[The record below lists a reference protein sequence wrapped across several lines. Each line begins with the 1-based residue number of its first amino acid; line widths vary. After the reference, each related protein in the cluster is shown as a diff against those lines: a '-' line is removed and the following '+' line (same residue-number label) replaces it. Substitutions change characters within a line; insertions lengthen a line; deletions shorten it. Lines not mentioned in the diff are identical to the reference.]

1 MSYTTDE
8 VHFLLDL
15 DAEITAVAGAIT
27 RDHAMTKATAV
38 KDAATFHKHFGANG
52 RAAMELC
59 ASRTSAQGKLP
70 HDWLMCHDSAQQ
82 ATPLAVAQQR
92 AHRIHRVCG
101 SEAIVHD
108 VTCSIGTEGAAI
120 TDLGMAYHGSDL
132 DMSRLLMARQNVPN
146 GLFFQADALKRASTS
161 SDVIIADPARRA
173 GGRRITKPDQLIPP
187 LPQLVDHW
195 RITTTTAAPMA
206 IKCAPGLDFQEW
218 DGLVSVVSVAGG
230 VKEACLYT
238 PELSEGLT
246 REAIMIGPDQ
256 SVDVLNDRHGGEV
269 PAGDPGTFI
278 IDPDGAVVR
287 AGLVQHYAARAQLW
301 MLDEHIAYLT
311 GDLIPQG
318 RSGFRFIE
326 MVGLKQLKSA
336 LVAHDAG
343 SLEILVRGVD
353 VDPDQLRKKL
363 KLKGNTPMAVICTRI
378 GRKGVALIC
387 HAREHSQI

>member
-1 MSYTTDE
+1 
-8 VHFLLDL
+8 
-15 DAEITAVAGAIT
+15 
-27 RDHAMTKATAV
+27 
-38 KDAATFHKHFGANG
+38 
-52 RAAMELC
+52 
-59 ASRTSAQGKLP
+59 
-70 HDWLMCHDSAQQ
+70 
-82 ATPLAVAQQR
+82 
-92 AHRIHRVCG
+92 
-101 SEAIVHD
+101 
-108 VTCSIGTEGAAI
+108 
-120 TDLGMAYHGSDL
+120 
-132 DMSRLLMARQNVPN
+132 
-146 GLFFQADALKRASTS
+146 
-161 SDVIIADPARRA
+161 
-173 GGRRITKPDQLIPP
+173 
-187 LPQLVDHW
+187 
-195 RITTTTAAPMA
+195 MA

-287 AGLVQHYAARAQLW
+287 AGLVQHYAAREQLW

-311 GDLIPQG
+311 GDRIPQG
-318 RSGFRFIE
+318 RSGFRLIE